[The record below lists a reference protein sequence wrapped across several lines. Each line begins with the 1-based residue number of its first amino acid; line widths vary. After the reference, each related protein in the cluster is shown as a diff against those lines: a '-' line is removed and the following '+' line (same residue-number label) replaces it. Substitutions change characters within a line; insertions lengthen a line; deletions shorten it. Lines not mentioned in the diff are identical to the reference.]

1 LREEALNLYVGYC
14 QRLQWW
20 EYFRLIRKLLFKL
33 RKAVKKG
40 NEHAGTKADLAQ
52 QKVIVKCICK
62 VLDGFCVKE
71 VPDAVELIEIEAAK
85 KQEAGGKMT
94 DFSKLIAE
102 LVASATIVEEE
113 KDEIEGMEVSDHSD
127 DEEEEPLKEEE
138 KMLVDPVEPVH
149 EITD

>member
-1 LREEALNLYVGYC
+1 
-14 QRLQWW
+14 
-20 EYFRLIRKLLFKL
+20 
-33 RKAVKKG
+33 
-40 NEHAGTKADLAQ
+40 
-52 QKVIVKCICK
+52 
-62 VLDGFCVKE
+62 
-71 VPDAVELIEIEAAK
+71 
-85 KQEAGGKMT
+85 MT